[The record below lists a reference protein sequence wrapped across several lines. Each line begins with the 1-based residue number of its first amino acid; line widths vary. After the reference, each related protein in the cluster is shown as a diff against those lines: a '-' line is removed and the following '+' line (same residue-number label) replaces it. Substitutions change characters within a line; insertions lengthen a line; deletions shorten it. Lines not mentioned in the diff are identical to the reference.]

1 MMRKKA
7 ASPKVNSKKKAAS
20 PKVNSKK
27 KAASPQGSEA
37 ASSKDDSWPVQASE
51 SGSHS
56 NVNQPP

>member
-1 MMRKKA
+1 MKRKKT
-7 ASPKVNSKKKAAS
+7 AS

-37 ASSKDDSWPVQASE
+37 ASSKDDSWPIQASD

-56 NVNQPP
+56 NINQAP